1 MKQKNTL
8 YTVILVFATLFT
20 SWTIPALVRKMTDDS
35 KSYPLLYYSARLKEL
50 CILDFREMKDAF
62 KDIHGNVYPRTQY
75 DSLLPLMNYRQLAMN
90 GTLPDSL
97 DGHALDVKVL
107 RTKQVMFRF
116 RPVDVFSPLPEMG
129 VLLEAMPKRGKLTL
143 PGDYFRMDAEGITFV
158 DAQTNR
164 TDEVKSRK
172 FTEALRDKGFQ
183 FPAKAFWGNPTVRKA
198 YEEGYFC
205 QDSKGDLYHLKMV
218 NGRPFVKNTG
228 ISRQLDIRWFTMSEV
243 SDKRFYGYLFG
254 ERGEMGILESTPEDG
269 GYCFVPLDIRPVD
282 ITKDEVSILGNML
295 YWTVRV
301 SDAEGMDC
309 YGLDAAT
316 LKSLSDYHQDR
327 KRVLWDNLAELAF
340 PIILSPIS
348 ADSGDISWYVDACSP
363 KAWIVSIVLAMLLL
377 ACLRKKIN
385 LRKQVLLAIFVA
397 VTGPAGLVAVLFMP
411 FERYE

>member
-1 MKQKNTL
+1 
-8 YTVILVFATLFT
+8 
-20 SWTIPALVRKMTDDS
+20 
-35 KSYPLLYYSARLKEL
+35 
-50 CILDFREMKDAF
+50 
-62 KDIHGNVYPRTQY
+62 
-75 DSLLPLMNYRQLAMN
+75 
-90 GTLPDSL
+90 
-97 DGHALDVKVL
+97 
-107 RTKQVMFRF
+107 
-116 RPVDVFSPLPEMG
+116 
-129 VLLEAMPKRGKLTL
+129 
-143 PGDYFRMDAEGITFV
+143 
-158 DAQTNR
+158 
-164 TDEVKSRK
+164 
-172 FTEALRDKGFQ
+172 
-183 FPAKAFWGNPTVRKA
+183 
-198 YEEGYFC
+198 
-205 QDSKGDLYHLKMV
+205 
-218 NGRPFVKNTG
+218 
-228 ISRQLDIRWFTMSEV
+228 MSEV

-269 GYCFVPLDIRPVD
+269 GYRFVPLDIRPVD